1 MLKNQEKIRLI
12 GLFILVLTQ
21 NCYASEENNNNTIKF
36 PIHNPVPGGIA
47 VIDLNL
53 KSANVNKPT
62 VKYKNKKIMVRQNGS
77 KWQAIIGLS
86 LKTKPGKHKFN
97 VISSKGESHT
107 QSFIT
112 KNKDYRKQYI
122 TLKNKGMVSLSPQNL
137 KRALADKKISQK
149 AFKNWLDK
157 NNVKLNFMMP
167 VDGIVSSR
175 FGLKR
180 FFNNKPR
187 KPHSGIDIAAPTG
200 TIIKSPSDGI
210 VIATG
215 NFYFNGNVVFVDH
228 GQGLISMFCHMNKI
242 TVSKNQ
248 KLKRADKIGEVGETG
263 RVTGAH
269 LHFSV
274 SLNNTR
280 IDPELL
286 LPPIPGLN
294 DKK

>member
-1 MLKNQEKIRLI
+1 MLKNQKKIRLI
-12 GLFILVLTQ
+12 SLFILLLTQ
-21 NCYASEENNNNTIKF
+21 NCYAAQQNNSNILKY

-47 VIDLNL
+47 VIDLNSN
-53 KSANVNKPT
+53 KSIKPT
-62 VKYKNKKIMVRQNGS
+62 VKYNNKKIMVRKNGS

-86 LKTKPGKHKFN
+86 LNTKPGKHN
-97 VISSKGESHT
+97 VKVTASNGKTHT
-107 QSFIT
+107 QSFTT
-112 KNKDYRKQYI
+112 KNKEYRKQYI
-122 TLKNKGMVSLSPQNL
+122 TLKNKGMVSLSPKNL

-149 AFKNWLDK
+149 AFKSWLDK
-157 NNVKLNFMMP
+157 NSVKLNFMMP

-200 TIIKSPSDGI
+200 TIIKSPSDGV

-242 TVSKNQ
+242 NVTKNQ

-286 LPPIPGLN
+286 LPPIPGLK